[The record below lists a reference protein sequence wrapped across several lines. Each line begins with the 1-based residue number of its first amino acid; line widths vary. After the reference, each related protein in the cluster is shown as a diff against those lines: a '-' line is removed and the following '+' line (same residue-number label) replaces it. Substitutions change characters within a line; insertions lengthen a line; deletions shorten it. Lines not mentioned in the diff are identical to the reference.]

1 MLHLSWVLKYHLY
14 FNLSSW
20 RKAYLIDD
28 QSLGNNKQSGYV
40 NVHERA
46 EKIVEGI
53 VDKFC
58 LFFSSIK
65 AVSLELGRGVAR
77 AKSYRSILCFVS
89 SLLSY
94 KFVNYTVRKFRPLI
108 MKIFKT
114 ECFLHSQ
121 LLNTHAC

>member
-14 FNLSSW
+14 FNLSNW

-28 QSLGNNKQSGYV
+28 QSRGNNKQSGYG
-40 NVHERA
+40 NVHEIA

-65 AVSLELGRGVAR
+65 AVSLQLGRGE
-77 AKSYRSILCFVS
+77 AK
-89 SLLSY
+89 
-94 KFVNYTVRKFRPLI
+94 
-108 MKIFKT
+108 
-114 ECFLHSQ
+114 
-121 LLNTHAC
+121 

>member
-14 FNLSSW
+14 SNLSSW

-28 QSLGNNKQSGYV
+28 QSRGNNKQSGYV
-40 NVHERA
+40 YVHERA

-65 AVSLELGRGVAR
+65 AVSLQLGRGVAKTAR
-77 AKSYRSILCFVS
+77 AKSYRSISCFVS

-94 KFVNYTVRKFRPLI
+94 KFVNYTV
-108 MKIFKT
+108 
-114 ECFLHSQ
+114 
-121 LLNTHAC
+121 

>member
-1 MLHLSWVLKYHLY
+1 MLHLSWVLKYYLY

-28 QSLGNNKQSGYV
+28 QLRGKNKQSGYE

-46 EKIVEGI
+46 EKIEGI

-65 AVSLELGRGVAR
+65 AVSLQLGRGVA
-77 AKSYRSILCFVS
+77 K
-89 SLLSY
+89 
-94 KFVNYTVRKFRPLI
+94 
-108 MKIFKT
+108 
-114 ECFLHSQ
+114 
-121 LLNTHAC
+121 

>member
-1 MLHLSWVLKYHLY
+1 MLYLSWVLKYHLY

-28 QSLGNNKQSGYV
+28 QSRGNKKQSGYV
-40 NVHERA
+40 YVHEGA

-65 AVSLELGRGVAR
+65 AVSLQLGRGVA
-77 AKSYRSILCFVS
+77 K
-89 SLLSY
+89 
-94 KFVNYTVRKFRPLI
+94 
-108 MKIFKT
+108 
-114 ECFLHSQ
+114 
-121 LLNTHAC
+121 